1 MKSIGRLLFRPR
13 FNFFDV
19 AIFSIVVAVFS
30 SSETSGVLK
39 VALGVFLLGLSFLA
53 GLVSSTLE
61 FLFDRE

>member
-1 MKSIGRLLFRPR
+1 MKSIGRLLLHPR

-30 SSETSGVLK
+30 SSETSLALK
-39 VALGVFLLGLSFLA
+39 VALGVSFGVGLLA